1 MAVRAVTIGF
11 FDGVHIGHRRVLN
24 ALLSKGGEALA
35 VTFWPHPRAVLQQDA
50 RELSLLSSIDEK
62 LSMIRGCGVED
73 IRLLDFTKDFAGM
86 TAETFIKDILIERY
100 GCTCLV
106 LGYDNR
112 LGSDGLSTAEV
123 AALGRSL
130 GLDVDIVPP
139 CSAGGITVSS
149 TRIRQA
155 LKEGDTALASAM
167 LGKDYSISGIVVP
180 GNRIGRTIGFPTANL
195 ALSFPLKA
203 VPANGVYAVRVTVS
217 GRQYRGM
224 TNIGVRPT
232 VTDSCQIVIET
243 NIFGFDE
250 DIYGLE
256 IELAF
261 AARIRG
267 ERKFSS
273 VTQLQGQLEEDRL
286 QCIELFG
293 G

>member
-24 ALLSKGGEALA
+24 TLLSKGGEAVA
-35 VTFWPHPRAVLQQDA
+35 ITFWPHPRAVLQQDA
-50 RELSLLSSIDEK
+50 RDLSLLSSIDEK

-73 IRLLDFTKDFAGM
+73 IRMLDFTKDFAGM
-86 TAETFIKDILIERY
+86 TAETFIKDLLMERY
-100 GCTCLV
+100 GCTDLV

-112 LGSDGLSTAEV
+112 LGSDGLSTAQV

-130 GLDVDIVPP
+130 GLVVDIAEP
-139 CSAGGITVSS
+139 CSVHGITVSS

-155 LKEGDTALASAM
+155 LKEGDIALASAM
-167 LGKDYSISGIVVP
+167 LGQDYGIRGIVVS
-180 GNRIGRTIGFPTANL
+180 GNRIGRTLGFPTANL

-203 VPANGVYAVRVTVS
+203 VPANGVYAVRVKVS

-232 VTDSCQIVIET
+232 VTDSRQVVIET

-256 IELAF
+256 MELDF

-273 VTQLQGQLEEDRL
+273 VTGLQSQLEEDKK
-286 QCIELFG
+286 QCIKLLAE
-293 G
+293 